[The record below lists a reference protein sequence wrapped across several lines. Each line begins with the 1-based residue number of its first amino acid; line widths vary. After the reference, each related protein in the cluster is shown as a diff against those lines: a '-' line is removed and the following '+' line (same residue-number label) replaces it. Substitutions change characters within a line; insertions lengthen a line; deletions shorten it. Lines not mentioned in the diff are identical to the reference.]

1 MLRGILTATK
11 DHYAEQEAGMKLRRL
26 GRCAT
31 VVIVSIAVLLT
42 GLSAASANPP
52 EHTYYVALGDSL
64 SKGFMPPGGDSDEG
78 YVDQLYKQLQPNHP
92 GLELVKL
99 GCSGESTTTMRQ
111 GGICSYPGA
120 ASQLAA
126 AVAFLRAHRGAV
138 RYLTIDIGANDIDPC
153 AASGVIDQAC
163 VQNGLRTIA
172 GNLLVILAALRAA
185 GGFGPQYAG
194 MTYYDPFL
202 AAWLQGPAG
211 QAVARQ
217 SVQIS
222 NVLNA
227 LETIEYQVFGMK
239 VADVSGAFQT
249 NNFTEVPVGSGT
261 LPINVATICT
271 LTFMCRPPAPPNIH
285 PNVQGYAVIANAF
298 EAVLR

>member
-1 MLRGILTATK
+1 
-11 DHYAEQEAGMKLRRL
+11 MKLRRL

-52 EHTYYVALGDSL
+52 EQTYYLALGDSL
-64 SKGFMPPGGDSDEG
+64 SKGFMPPGGDSDHG
-78 YVDQLYKQLQPNHP
+78 YVDQLYAHLQQNHP
-92 GLELVKL
+92 GLGLELVKF

-111 GGICSYPGA
+111 GGICSYPRAG
-120 ASQLAA
+120 SQLAA

-163 VQNGLRTIA
+163 VRKSLRTIA
-172 GNLLVILAALRAA
+172 GNLLVILASLRAA

-271 LTFMCRPPAPPNIH
+271 LTFMCPPPPSPPNIH